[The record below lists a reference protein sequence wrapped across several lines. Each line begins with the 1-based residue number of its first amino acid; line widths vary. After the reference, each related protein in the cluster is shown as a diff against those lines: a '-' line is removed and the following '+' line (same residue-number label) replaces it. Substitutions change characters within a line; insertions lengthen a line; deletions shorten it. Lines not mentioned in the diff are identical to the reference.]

1 MYKYNI
7 RVYIYICIHIWRG
20 ALKDNGMRGEV
31 EPYLLDTNYYD
42 RFNAGKRV
50 PLTYCVCLTVH
61 IQVARQLHASFAF
74 LLHGLKIQQYLSSP
88 MPCNY

>member
-1 MYKYNI
+1 MYRYNI
-7 RVYIYICIHIWRG
+7 RVYIYMYTYMAG

-50 PLTYCVCLTVH
+50 PPTYCVCLTVH
-61 IQVARQLHASFAF
+61 IQVARQLLFS
-74 LLHGLKIQQYLSSP
+74 
-88 MPCNY
+88 